1 MDEHPDTTAADE
13 STHTTSRRSGRSA
26 RVEVI
31 TRGERRR
38 RWAPEQKREIVAES
52 YGPDLTPTEVAR
64 KHGISSGQ
72 LYTWRHE
79 VLGMRRAVLT
89 RAAPQ
94 FAKVEIAGVTPP
106 AAAPA
111 AASGTPRTQAPPCPG
126 GRIEIVLPGG
136 VVVRVDAEV
145 DGAALR
151 RVLDA
156 LRWR

>member
-1 MDEHPDTTAADE
+1 MDAELDIAAEGE
-13 STHTTSRRSGRSA
+13 SAHTTNRKSVRSPRL
-26 RVEVI
+26 EII

-38 RWAPEQKREIVAES
+38 RWTPGQKREIVAES
-52 YGPDLTPTEVAR
+52 YGPELTPTEVAR

-79 VLGMRRAVLT
+79 LLGLQAPVMRRATPRFAEVEV
-89 RAAPQ
+89 AA
-94 FAKVEIAGVTPP
+94 TPP
-106 AAAPA
+106 SAAPA
-111 AASGTPRTQAPPCPG
+111 SAAAATAGASRMG
-126 GRIEIVLPGG
+126 GRIEIVLPGD

-156 LRWR
+156 LRRR